1 MKKIAISE
9 LRLGMYVSK
18 LGGSWLKHPFWKG
31 SFLLRDPKDLA
42 AILASGIQEV
52 WISPDKGLLSQSK
65 PLK

>member
-52 WISPDKGLLSQSK
+52 DLARQGAVGARANP
-65 PLK
+65 